1 MASTSAA
8 RTGGAAAR
16 VKSTATNL
24 FSDNQSLLAEIRKA
38 MMIMKDVGV
47 DLERDNQT
55 QMVKELEDGVLQLL
69 ATYEDCTHLSTA
81 IQSVGNGYQLREEA
95 TNFNKLFDDE
105 IAKSKA
111 NSYSVPQ
118 NHMLLRQF
126 KEAIWKVHHA
136 GQPMPGEEEED
147 LVMTSTQSNLLNISC
162 PLTGKPITELENP
175 VRSMD
180 CKHIYEKNAIM
191 HHIRSQHAQCPVA
204 GCPKILVKEK
214 VVCDPLL
221 LDEIEEMS
229 SLNKQ
234 TARPDVVEDFTATD
248 DEDSG

>member
-1 MASTSAA
+1 
-8 RTGGAAAR
+8 
-16 VKSTATNL
+16 
-24 FSDNQSLLAEIRKA
+24 
-38 MMIMKDVGV
+38 MMITKDVGV

-55 QMVKELEDGVLQLL
+55 QMVKELEDGLVQLL
-69 ATYEDCTHLSTA
+69 ETYEDCTHLSTA
-81 IQSVGNGYQLREEA
+81 IQSVGNDYQLREEA
-95 TNFNKLFDDE
+95 TDFKKLFDDE

-111 NSYSVPQ
+111 NSSSVPQ

-126 KEAIWKVHHA
+126 REAIWKVHHA

-147 LVMTSTQSNLLNISC
+147 LVMTSTQSILLNISC

-191 HHIRSQHAQCPVA
+191 HHIRSKHAQSQCPVA

-214 VVCDPLL
+214 VVCDPFLVV
-221 LDEIEEMS
+221 EIEEMS